1 MFYVKQNF
9 GYAEVTT
16 EITDENVFTRCPE
29 CDKEIAV
36 DLVELFS
43 DGEGDLFSTTCLCRE
58 CSKKHLGDEF
68 FYSPGGA
75 FHE

>member
-9 GYAEVTT
+9 GCAEVTT
-16 EITDENVFTRCPE
+16 EITDENVFTRCPK
-29 CDKEIAV
+29 CGKEIAV

-58 CSKKHLGDEF
+58 CSKKRIDND
-68 FYSPGGA
+68 FYNPRGVY
-75 FHE
+75 HE